1 MKRIVPITALAM
13 VAAWLPAH
21 AQPGPPANTAIAAS
35 AVADASGGSILA
47 RNTAAVAVTAFVYI
61 YTMRNADAGVL
72 YAATGYYDSATDP
85 QTQPPI
91 KPGQE
96 VRVPHRIPFSGA
108 TPMVGAEAG
117 LFADGGSFGEPNV
130 VRSIFER
137 RNYTLVSLNKSI
149 ADLKEAAKDG
159 LSRQDADR
167 PVPELPHVG
176 GLQRGR
182 QRIGQLHP
190 NGAGPGDGGPVHRV
204 EASRRLAH
212 PRARIDPI
220 ADRRAQSTA
229 RGAAGRSAKVG
240 PRTTQFLCVR
250 TKINRKQRT

>member
-1 MKRIVPITALAM
+1 MKRIVAITALAM

-21 AQPGPPANTAIAAS
+21 AQPGPPTNTAIAAT
-35 AVADASGGSILA
+35 AVTDASGGSILA
-47 RNTAAVAVTAFVYI
+47 RNTAGVTVTAFVYI
-61 YTMRNADAGVL
+61 YTMRSPDASVL

-96 VRVPHRIPFSGA
+96 VRVAHRISFSGA
-108 TPMVGAEAG
+108 TPMVGSEAG

-159 LSRQDADR
+159 LSRQDLIALFRNSLMSEGSGADDSELANCIQMVRGPVVAALSAAWKR
-167 PVPELPHVG
+167 PDGSPIPMPELIQSQIDA
-176 GLQRGR
+176 LSQRR
-182 QRIGQLHP
+182 
-190 NGAGPGDGGPVHRV
+190 
-204 EASRRLAH
+204 EAL
-212 PRARIDPI
+212 RA
-220 ADRRAQSTA
+220 AVL
-229 RGAAGRSAKVG
+229 K
-240 PRTTQFLCVR
+240 
-250 TKINRKQRT
+250 